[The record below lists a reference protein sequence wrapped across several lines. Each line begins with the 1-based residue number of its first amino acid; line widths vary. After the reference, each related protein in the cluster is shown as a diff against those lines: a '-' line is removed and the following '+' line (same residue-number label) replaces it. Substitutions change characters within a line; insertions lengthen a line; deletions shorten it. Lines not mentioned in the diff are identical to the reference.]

1 MTQRD
6 CIHGSLAR
14 SCHICELQAD
24 RKTAEARVRTAEA
37 ANADLMREMV
47 ALRERAER
55 AEDRHTDVANR
66 LILAEAEL
74 TECREGWL
82 KRDDSV
88 IGELVQRAVKAE
100 ADLATLTDWTNKR
113 GHWYTAELERIKA
126 DLDRLAAT
134 VETVRTMALAPH
146 WLTDSRGEGHESVY
160 AANILRA
167 LADPAD
173 YPRCRECGK
182 WKEKP

>member
-66 LILAEAEL
+66 LIL
-74 TECREGWL
+74 
-82 KRDDSV
+82 
-88 IGELVQRAVKAE
+88 AE